1 MTHRRHQLVIRWHG
15 NFSHLWGFPP
25 ARLFHSQFY
34 CRVELRNVATREGSS
49 LERSQ
54 SAAASPPSRLM
65 VTSCKPRTTA
75 HLPLKQTCVAIAR
88 IMMCTTPERETVC
101 VASNSISVV
110 WCVHVHVLCILQ
122 FSECSLSTVSAVVW
136 SCCCWKHISLF
147 CSFTIKGLKCVIISF
162 NV

>member
-101 VASNSISVV
+101 VASNSISASMSMC
-110 WCVHVHVLCILQ
+110 CVFYSLVNVRFQLFLQ
-122 FSECSLSTVSAVVW
+122 FCEAAAAENTFPCSAASQ
-136 SCCCWKHISLF
+136 
-147 CSFTIKGLKCVIISF
+147 
-162 NV
+162 

>member
-49 LERSQ
+49 LERGQ

-101 VASNSISVV
+101 VASNSISAPMSMC
-110 WCVHVHVLCILQ
+110 CVFYSLVNVRFQLFLQLCEAASAENT
-122 FSECSLSTVSAVVW
+122 FPCSAASQ
-136 SCCCWKHISLF
+136 
-147 CSFTIKGLKCVIISF
+147 
-162 NV
+162 